1 MTKPP
6 RFRANITTRY
16 GAAEKATYDAVMILM
31 KEKDMSRSRMQLIL
45 VRQGLKYLNHTYGTG

>member
-16 GAAEKATYDAVMILM
+16 GAAEKATYDAVMKLM
-31 KEKDMSRSRMQLIL
+31 REKRVSRSRAQLIL
-45 VRQGLKYLNHTYGTG
+45 VRQGLKYLNHTHGTR